1 MRVQLLALVAAT
13 LFCSALLAQKA
24 SPFEGKWT
32 GTLQTAGGRGLPI
45 EAVFDAA
52 GGKWRIVASSKE
64 NPCMNRDL
72 PLTITNQSAVE
83 LVFALNGSKALAGC
97 SDATIALKLIDTK
110 TLEGA
115 VDDGRKVRL
124 VKE

>member
-13 LFCSALLAQKA
+13 FYCSSSLAQQTN
-24 SPFEGKWT
+24 PFEGKWS

-45 EAVFDAA
+45 EAVFDAV

-64 NPCMNRDL
+64 NLCMNRDL
-72 PLTITNQSAVE
+72 PLTITSQSAAE
-83 LVFALNGSKALAGC
+83 LVFALHGSKALAGC
-97 SDATIALKLIDTK
+97 SDTTISLKLIDTK

-124 VKE
+124 MKE